1 MFAALAAPAFPVAWL
16 QLTCETSVD
25 VGDGVFTIELHPEWS
40 PRGVERVVELQR
52 SGFFDGMPFFRA
64 ISGFLI
70 QFGITPDREKAR
82 HWNDA
87 GTIAD
92 DPRLPSQPVF
102 TDGVVSFAGYA
113 KDSRSTHL
121 FITLGTQPSLGKRPW
136 EVPVGVVTSGID
148 VVHNIYTGYGDRVD
162 QGRLSPERAGA
173 AEYLKSF
180 PKMSIIKTCRLEG
193 AGVSARRMLDVEEPE
208 DDLQEPADV
217 PAAAD
222 ESRDEELVE
231 DEEEL
236 VEEEEEGEEEGEY
249 DEGDY
254 EEEGEY
260 EAEA

>member
-1 MFAALAAPAFPVAWL
+1 MPDPPV
-16 QLTCETSVD
+16 
-25 VGDGVFTIELHPEWS
+25 P
-40 PRGVERVVELQR
+40 
-52 SGFFDGMPFFRA
+52 
-64 ISGFLI
+64 
-70 QFGITPDREKAR
+70 
-82 HWNDA
+82 
-87 GTIAD
+87 
-92 DPRLPSQPVF
+92 F

-217 PAAAD
+217 PAAVD
-222 ESRDEELVE
+222 EPRDEEVVEDEDELVE
-231 DEEEL
+231 DED
-236 VEEEEEGEEEGEY
+236 EEEEGEGEEY

>member
-1 MFAALAAPAFPVAWL
+1 MAEAVAECCWLTLAC
-16 QLTCETSVD
+16 QL
-25 VGDGVFTIELHPEWS
+25 
-40 PRGVERVVELQR
+40 VED
-52 SGFFDGMPFFRA
+52 GFFTDLPFFRA

-136 EVPVGVVTSGID
+136 EVPVGVITSGID

-222 ESRDEELVE
+222 EELVE
-231 DEEEL
+231 DEDEL
-236 VEEEEEGEEEGEY
+236 VEDEDEEEEGEGEEY

>member
-1 MFAALAAPAFPVAWL
+1 M
-16 QLTCETSVD
+16 
-25 VGDGVFTIELHPEWS
+25 
-40 PRGVERVVELQR
+40 
-52 SGFFDGMPFFRA
+52 
-64 ISGFLI
+64 
-70 QFGITPDREKAR
+70 
-82 HWNDA
+82 
-87 GTIAD
+87 
-92 DPRLPSQPVF
+92 
-102 TDGVVSFAGYA
+102 
-113 KDSRSTHL
+113 

-136 EVPVGVVTSGID
+136 EVPVGVITSGID

-208 DDLQEPADV
+208 DDLQEPADI
-217 PAAAD
+217 PAAA
-222 ESRDEELVE
+222 DEELVE

-236 VEEEEEGEEEGEY
+236 VEEKEEGEGEEY